1 MKTMKKLL
9 IFLCV
14 LLGISLT
21 ACSSGVA
28 AADGQKTDSPLRGN
42 VVIPRSFYAGYILET
57 DDADVFVDRLKN
69 DPELAAACGDV
80 GQSIVEHYEVHYDDV
95 MSGAR
100 FYDKDRNDGL
110 GFEIGNRFDA
120 YDLTGIDAKSVT
132 GEELARLG
140 ELMQEVGE
148 VETSYGIVTVWSPV
162 E

>member
-1 MKTMKKLL
+1 MKKLL
-9 IFLCV
+9 LFLCV
-14 LLGISLT
+14 ILGVSLT
-21 ACSSGVA
+21 ACSYRVVTAG
-28 AADGQKTDSPLRGN
+28 DQKTEADSPLRGN
-42 VVIPRSFYAGYILET
+42 VVIPRSFYAGYIVKPK
-57 DDADVFVDRLKN
+57 DASIFVDRLKN
-69 DPELAAACGDV
+69 DQELAAACGDE
-80 GQSIVEHYEVHYDDV
+80 GQSIIEHYEVHYDDA

-132 GEELARLG
+132 GEELERLG

-148 VETSYGIVTVWSPV
+148 VETSYGIVTIWSPI

>member
-1 MKTMKKLL
+1 MRNLKKLL
-9 IFLCV
+9 IFVCV

-21 ACSSGVA
+21 ACGA
-28 AADGQKTDSPLRGN
+28 ATAGDQKTADPLGGN
-42 VVIPRSFYAGYILET
+42 VVIPRSFYAGYIFKPE
-57 DDADVFVDRLKN
+57 DARIFVDRLKN
-69 DPELAAACGDV
+69 DQELAAACGDV
-80 GQSIVEHYEVHYDDV
+80 GQSIVEHYEVQYYDD
-95 MSGAR
+95 MSGAK

-140 ELMQEVGE
+140 ELMREVGE
-148 VETSYGIVTVWSPV
+148 VETSYGIITIWSPI